1 MLSDFINLLPQNYS
15 TAQWIVLCICAVCV
29 GLNKTGLPGMGI
41 VVVPLMASFFP
52 AGASTGL
59 LLVLLATGDLFAVG
73 FYHRHAN
80 WKHIIKLLPAAFVG
94 MAAGSLVIR
103 RMTDSQLAPVIGVI
117 VLVMLILNYLH
128 QRKPQDNSGLPHHW
142 LFAVTMGFFAG
153 LTTQLANAAGPV
165 MIIYLLAMKLP
176 KYEFI
181 GTSAWFFLILNWLK
195 VPIFMSEGRITA
207 AAFAADACMFPLI
220 VVGAVAGLLILKKL
234 PQKWFNII
242 VQILAAAA
250 AIKLL
255 LP

>member
-1 MLSDFINLLPQNYS
+1 MFSNFINLLPQDYS
-15 TAQWIVLCICAVCV
+15 FTQWLVLCICAVCV

-52 AGASTGL
+52 AASSTGL

-80 WKHIIKLLPAAFVG
+80 WKHIIKLLPAAFAG
-94 MAAGSLVIR
+94 MAAGSFIIR
-103 RMTDSQLAPVIGVI
+103 RITDSQLAPVIGVI

-128 QRKPQDNSGLPHHW
+128 QRKPQDDSSLPHHW

-220 VVGAVAGLLILKKL
+220 VVGAIAGLLILKKL

-242 VQILAAAA
+242 MQILAAAA

>member
-1 MLSDFINLLPQNYS
+1 MLSDFINLLPQNYN
-15 TAQWIVLCICAVCV
+15 TAQWLVLCICAVCV

-52 AGASTGL
+52 AASSTGL

-80 WKHIIKLLPAAFVG
+80 WKHIIKLLPAAFAG

-128 QRKPQDNSGLPHHW
+128 QRNPQDDSGLPHHW

-207 AAFAADACMFPLI
+207 AAFAADACMLPLI

>member
-1 MLSDFINLLPQNYS
+1 MFSNFINLLPQDYS
-15 TAQWIVLCICAVCV
+15 STQWLVLCICAVCV
-29 GLNKTGLPGMGI
+29 GISKTGLPGMGI

-52 AGASTGL
+52 AASSTGL

-80 WKHIIKLLPAAFVG
+80 WKHIIKLLPAAFAG
-94 MAAGSLVIR
+94 MAAGSFIIR
-103 RMTDSQLAPVIGVI
+103 RITDSQLAPVIGVI

-128 QRKPQDNSGLPHHW
+128 QRKPQDDSSLPHHW

-195 VPIFMSEGRITA
+195 VPIFISEGRITA
-207 AAFAADACMFPLI
+207 AAFAADACMLLLI

-255 LP
+255 LS